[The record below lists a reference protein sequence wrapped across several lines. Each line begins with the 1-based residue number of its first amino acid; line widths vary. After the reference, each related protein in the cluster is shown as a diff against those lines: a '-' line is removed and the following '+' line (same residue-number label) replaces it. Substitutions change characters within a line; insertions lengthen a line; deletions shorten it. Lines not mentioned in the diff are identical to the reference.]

1 MVCKADITLLSGTF
15 TGFPRINT
23 IVRALVIEMSGKESQ
38 IWRQRLPVPVNW
50 LFQGQQNCAMN
61 CNWKRCH
68 NVLCLLPPH
77 PTLMLFTGSNELFWK
92 LLNLNF
98 SFWKSPLGE
107 VSTVLLIATKKF
119 YKFPGNLISHLPQN
133 SRQICKQVFQTVLNF
148 CSTEIYSMKSTLK
161 KKLKTRDVWH

>member
-1 MVCKADITLLSGTF
+1 MSQRVIPIAYTSHSDVIHKYPGH
-15 TGFPRINT
+15 RI
-23 IVRALVIEMSGKESQ
+23 
-38 IWRQRLPVPVNW
+38 
-50 LFQGQQNCAMN
+50 
-61 CNWKRCH
+61 
-68 NVLCLLPPH
+68 
-77 PTLMLFTGSNELFWK
+77 ELAF
-92 LLNLNF
+92 LTVVLNL

-148 CSTEIYSMKSTLK
+148 CSTEIYFMKSTLE